1 MAWTDIFTKP
11 KLTKEEAKELKDLE
25 KKKYI
30 EKRKHDIEE
39 KYK

>member
-1 MAWTDIFTKP
+1 MSILDFFTKP
-11 KLTKEEAKELKDLE
+11 KLSREEAKELMDLD

-30 EKRKHDIEE
+30 EKRKKDIEE